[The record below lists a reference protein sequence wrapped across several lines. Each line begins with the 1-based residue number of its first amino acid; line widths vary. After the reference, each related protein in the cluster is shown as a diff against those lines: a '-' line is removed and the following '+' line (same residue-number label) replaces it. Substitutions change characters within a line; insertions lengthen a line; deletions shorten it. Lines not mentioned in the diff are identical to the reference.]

1 MINENICKG
10 GIVTLKTYKKNL
22 KETLLLQQKNGDAV
36 EWKNNNCVLNDILG
50 LRQSHIQRETVDS
63 SIFFE

>member
-1 MINENICKG
+1 MINENVCKG
-10 GIVTLKTYKKNL
+10 SIVTLKAYKKIL

-36 EWKNNNCVLNDILG
+36 EWKNNNFVLNNILG
-50 LRQSHIQRETVDS
+50 LRQSHIQRETVNY

>member
-10 GIVTLKTYKKNL
+10 SIVTLKAYKKNL

-36 EWKNNNCVLNDILG
+36 EWKNNKFVLNDILG
-50 LRQSHIQRETVDS
+50 LRQSHMQRETVDY
-63 SIFFE
+63 SIFLE